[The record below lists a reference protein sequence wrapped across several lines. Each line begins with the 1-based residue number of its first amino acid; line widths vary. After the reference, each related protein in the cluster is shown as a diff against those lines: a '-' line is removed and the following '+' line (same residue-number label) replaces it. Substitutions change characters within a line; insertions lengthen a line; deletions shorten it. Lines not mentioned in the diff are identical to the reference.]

1 MIVGLTYDL
10 RDDYLKE
17 GYSEEETA
25 EFDAAVTID
34 AIDSTLQ
41 SLGFQ
46 TQRIG
51 NIKSLVKALHGDQKW
66 DLVFNICEGMYGIG
80 REAQVPAILDAYK
93 IPYVFSDPLV
103 LALTLHKGHTKRVV
117 RDFGIPTAD
126 FEVVNTLS
134 DVEKVNLPYP
144 LFVKP
149 VAEGTGKGIDS
160 KSIVDSPLKLVDICE
175 ELLNRFNQ
183 PVLVET
189 YLSGR
194 EFTVGI
200 IGTGEKARV
209 IGVMEIVV
217 TEKAAEPVYS
227 LLTKET
233 WHGTVDY
240 PMATG
245 HDYEICAETAL
256 KAWRALDCRDGGR
269 IDLKMDENGI
279 PNFIE
284 VNPLA
289 GLNPDHSDLPMLAS
303 KNGISFKQLIGTI
316 MDSALERV
324 RTLNTISK

>member
-189 YLSGR
+189 YLPGR

-240 PMATG
+240 SMATG
-245 HDYEICAETAL
+245 QDHEICAETAL
-256 KAWRALDCRDGGR
+256 KAWRALDCCDGGR

-316 MDSALERV
+316 MDSAMERV

>member
-25 EFDAAVTID
+25 EFDAEVTID

-126 FEVVNTLS
+126 FEVVNTLF

-245 HDYEICAETAL
+245 QDHEICAETAL

>member
-25 EFDAAVTID
+25 EFDAEVTID

-160 KSIVDSPLKLVDICE
+160 K
-175 ELLNRFNQ
+175 
-183 PVLVET
+183 
-189 YLSGR
+189 
-194 EFTVGI
+194 
-200 IGTGEKARV
+200 
-209 IGVMEIVV
+209 
-217 TEKAAEPVYS
+217 
-227 LLTKET
+227 
-233 WHGTVDY
+233 
-240 PMATG
+240 
-245 HDYEICAETAL
+245 
-256 KAWRALDCRDGGR
+256 
-269 IDLKMDENGI
+269 
-279 PNFIE
+279 
-284 VNPLA
+284 
-289 GLNPDHSDLPMLAS
+289 
-303 KNGISFKQLIGTI
+303 
-316 MDSALERV
+316 
-324 RTLNTISK
+324 

>member
-25 EFDAAVTID
+25 EFDAEVTID

-200 IGTGEKARV
+200 IGTAENARV